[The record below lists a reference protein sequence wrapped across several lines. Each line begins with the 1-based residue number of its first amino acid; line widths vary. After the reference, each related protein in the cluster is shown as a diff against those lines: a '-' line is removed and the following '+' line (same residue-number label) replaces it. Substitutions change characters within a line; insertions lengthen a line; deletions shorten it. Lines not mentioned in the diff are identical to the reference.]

1 MFTGRVFRF
10 ITRPGRLHLPS
21 VSIRRSC
28 SKRVLGDGRYR
39 TGSAG
44 FNVPTP
50 LLEAVRLLPGHDGAT
65 WHPITGEIALA
76 VVRYADW

>member
-28 SKRVLGDGRYR
+28 SKHVLVAGRYR
-39 TGSAG
+39 AKVLLVSRPYAD
-44 FNVPTP
+44 P
-50 LLEAVRLLPGHDGAT
+50 LLAE
-65 WHPITGEIALA
+65 
-76 VVRYADW
+76 